1 MQPELSSDA
10 IRQAVRRGGSAVFL
24 AQVASQ
30 LLSLIFLGIL
40 LRQLGLIPY
49 GWMGMAA
56 PLLVLVRIL
65 IHSGLDVA
73 AIQQRRLDDR
83 QISALF
89 WVNQILGVLGAVAV
103 ASAAPLMV
111 RLYGEPQLFALTIAL
126 AGTMPATTLGAQHQA
141 LLQRHLRL
149 GALSVIRLIAQA
161 ASGLA
166 AVAAAFAGWG
176 VWALVVQQYAEL
188 LLTSLLA
195 WWVEPW
201 RPRWVLRNT
210 GSRGLL
216 TFGGHYTLSNLL
228 FFFPA
233 NLDKILI
240 GSWLGPAALAVYG
253 QAFNL
258 AQKPV
263 GLVAAPLITVMLPT
277 LSRSRFRPDEY
288 RRWFA
293 AFLRFLAWLMLPCGV
308 GLALVAPEVMLV
320 LGGAE
325 WAAAGPILRV
335 FALMIPFQ
343 ACFNVLGSV
352 FSSVGRADRMA
363 LGSFAVAGGSA
374 VVFTAAMMLLQG
386 HPDGAFLF
394 AAVYVALFCL
404 VLFPPYLGWA
414 LRTAGLEWTS
424 VLTPVKD
431 VLPPTLG
438 MAGPVLALHAAGSWA
453 WPASP
458 WILAPV
464 EVLTGA
470 AVYLLLSRRQL
481 RYYLRE
487 GFRGFLPQAEG
498 KVADAGRTPTP
509 SDPP

>member
-10 IRQAVRRGGSAVFL
+10 IRQAVRRGGSAVVL
-24 AQVASQ
+24 AQLASQ
-30 LLSLIFLGIL
+30 FLSLIFLGVL

-73 AIQQRRLDDR
+73 AIQQGRLDDR

-89 WVNQILGVLGAVAV
+89 WVNQILGVLGALTVA
-103 ASAAPLMV
+103 AAAPLMV
-111 RLYGEPQLFALTIAL
+111 RLYGEPELFGLTIAL

-149 GALSVIRLIAQA
+149 GTLSVIRLIAQA
-161 ASGLA
+161 VSGIA
-166 AVAAAFAGWG
+166 ATAAALAGWG

-188 LLTSLLA
+188 LLTSILA
-195 WWVEPW
+195 WWVMPW
-201 RPRWVLRNT
+201 RPHWVLRNT

-216 TFGGHYTLSNLL
+216 FFGGHYALSNLL
-228 FFFPA
+228 FFVLA
-233 NLDKILI
+233 NLDKVLI
-240 GSWLGPAALAVYG
+240 GAWLGPAALAVYS

-277 LSRSRFRPDEY
+277 LSRSRFRPEEY

-308 GLALVAPEVMLV
+308 GLAVVAPETMLV
-320 LGGAE
+320 LGGE
-325 WAAAGPILRV
+325 QWASAGPILRV
-335 FALMIPFQ
+335 FAFMIPFQ
-343 ACFNVLGSV
+343 ACFNVLGGV

-363 LGSFAVAGGSA
+363 MGSFATAAVSA
-374 VVFTAAMMLLQG
+374 VVFAAAIALVQG
-386 HPDGAFLF
+386 HPQAAFLF
-394 AAVYVALFCL
+394 AAVYVVMFCL

-424 VLTPVKD
+424 VLLPVAD
-431 VLPPTLG
+431 VLPSTLG
-438 MAGPVLALHAAGSWA
+438 MAGAVLAVHAAGTRL

-458 WILAPV
+458 WILLPV
-464 EVLTGA
+464 EVLIGL
-470 AVYLLLSRRQL
+470 AVYLFLSRRQL

-487 GFRGFLPQAEG
+487 GFRGFLREG
-498 KVADAGRTPTP
+498 EGAR
-509 SDPP
+509 